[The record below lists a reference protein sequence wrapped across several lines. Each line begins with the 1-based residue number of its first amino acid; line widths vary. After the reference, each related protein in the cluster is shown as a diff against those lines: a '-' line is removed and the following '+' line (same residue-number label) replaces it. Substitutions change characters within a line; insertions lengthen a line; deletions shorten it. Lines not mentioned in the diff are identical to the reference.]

1 MKKNITA
8 RFCRS
13 FEIIGYAK
21 LSKCEFGLKQ
31 VAFLGRVI
39 LMGGISVDPSK
50 MQDVLSWNMHVSVS
64 EIHNFVGFAG
74 YHWRFIEGFLNI
86 TRPMTKLVGKDKMFK
101 WMPACE
107 ASFQELMKQLTTA
120 MMLVIP
126 DMKKTFLISCDALGQ
141 GLGCVLICKMVTW

>member
-1 MKKNITA
+1 
-8 RFCRS
+8 
-13 FEIIGYAK
+13 
-21 LSKCEFGLKQ
+21 
-31 VAFLGRVI
+31 
-39 LMGGISVDPSK
+39 MGGISVDPSK

-64 EIHNFVGFAG
+64 EIHNFVGFAR